1 MRALILGGTGMLG
14 RALMREARGRG
25 QAALALS
32 RDQADITAP
41 VRLRYW
47 MDSFRPDLVVN
58 CAAFTKVDACE
69 GEAREKAFAVNG
81 AAVGNIAEAA
91 EKAGARFIHV
101 STDYVFDGKGA
112 GSDDGKE
119 KRPYREDD
127 PTNPLS
133 VYGQSKLEGERRAL
147 RHPHALV
154 VRTSWLF
161 GPGGPNFVATM
172 VNLIEQGRLP
182 LRVVSDQ
189 EGCPTYTP
197 FLARAILDLAGLD
210 SLAIDGIVHYRN
222 REPVTWYDFAR
233 EIAILWAPP
242 ARRVEVLPVTTAE
255 FPRPAPRP
263 AYSVLDVQRFE
274 ETAGRR
280 VESWVWGLAAYL
292 TRIRQGRT

>member
-1 MRALILGGTGMLG
+1 MLG
-14 RALMREARGRG
+14 RALVTEARNRG

-32 RDQADITAP
+32 RDQADIADP

-69 GEAREKAFAVNG
+69 GEAREQAFRING
-81 AAVGNIAEAA
+81 AAVGHVAEAA
-91 EKAGARFIHV
+91 EAAGARFIHV
-101 STDYVFDGKGA
+101 STDYVFDGKGN
-112 GSDDGKE
+112 
-119 KRPYREDD
+119 RPYREDD

-147 RHPHALV
+147 QHPRALV

-161 GPGGPNFVATM
+161 GPGGPNFAATM

-197 FLARAILDLAGLD
+197 FLAGAILDLAP
-210 SLAIDGIVHYRN
+210 LASSTINGIMHYRN
-222 REPVTWYDFAR
+222 REPVTWYGFAR
-233 EIAILWAPP
+233 EIAALWAPP
-242 ARRVEVLPVTTAE
+242 ARPVEVLPVTTAE
-255 FPRPAPRP
+255 YPRPAPRP
-263 AYSVLDVQRFE
+263 AYSVLDIQRFE
-274 ETAGRR
+274 EATGRR

>member
-1 MRALILGGTGMLG
+1 MRALVLGGTGMLG
-14 RALMREARGRG
+14 RALMTEARNRG

-32 RDQADITAP
+32 RDQADVADP

-69 GEAREKAFAVNG
+69 GEAREQAFRING
-81 AAVGNIAEAA
+81 AAVGNVAEAA
-91 EKAGARFIHV
+91 EKAGARLIHV
-101 STDYVFDGKGA
+101 STDYVFDGNG
-112 GSDDGKE
+112 

-127 PTNPLS
+127 ATNPLS
-133 VYGQSKLEGERRAL
+133 VYGQSKLEGERLAL
-147 RHPHALV
+147 RHPNAVV

-172 VNLIEQGRLP
+172 VNFIEQGRLP
-182 LRVVSDQ
+182 LRVVGDQ

-197 FLARAILDLAGLD
+197 FLAGAILDLAP
-210 SLAIDGIVHYRN
+210 LALDGIMHYRN
-222 REPVTWYDFAR
+222 REPVTWYAFAR
-233 EIAILWAPP
+233 VIAELSSSP
-242 ARRVEVLPVTTAE
+242 ARPVEVLPVTTAE

-274 ETAGRR
+274 EATGRR